1 VVDAALQSH
10 PERVIPI
17 CREQADS
24 IMDRGQAGAYDHAV
38 RWVKRARTAYQAAG
52 REPEW
57 QEYIGDLLARHHKKY
72 KLRPMLEA
80 LRNAR

>member
-1 VVDAALQSH
+1 V
-10 PERVIPI
+10 
-17 CREQADS
+17 
-24 IMDRGQAGAYDHAV
+24 
-38 RWVKRARTAYQAAG
+38 VKRARTAYQAAG

-57 QEYIGDLLARHHKKY
+57 QEYMGDLLARHHKKY